1 MHRNLDLPQF
11 GVWERSPH
19 VAGSISDLVPWRPK
33 QGPVWERVTRRRRA
47 GAFPLH
53 PVRRSEKQATTKTL
67 HSPPPRG
74 HTAIFTGAFVCAR
87 GVFWRLAGS
96 SSILPRDGPCLRETG
111 AGGEGV
117 PQLFSSAV
125 FETFGTTLRA
135 LPPAGSLPL
144 RLTAASIENPFFAAS
159 MAHRRATRRI
169 LKGWESRR
177 NTS

>member
-1 MHRNLDLPQF
+1 MGQSHP
-11 GVWERSPH
+11 EEES
-19 VAGSISDLVPWRPK
+19 GSIPPPPCNEKR
-33 QGPVWERVTRRRRA
+33 EA
-47 GAFPLH
+47 GYDEDVA
-53 PVRRSEKQATTKTL
+53 Q
-67 HSPPPRG
+67 PPPRG

-96 SSILPRDGPCLRETG
+96 SSILPRDVPCLRETG

-159 MAHRRATRRI
+159 MAHRRTTRRI
-169 LKGWESRR
+169 LKGGESRR